1 MLVQLCFTR
10 FACFNS
16 GFRFHCCFGEA
27 CFVEHLND
35 PSVSPESLSVP
46 MEEDGASGHANP
58 GDDKS
63 LPSEDASQPDEPLDA
78 RVER

>member
-1 MLVQLCFTR
+1 
-10 FACFNS
+10 
-16 GFRFHCCFGEA
+16 
-27 CFVEHLND
+27 
-35 PSVSPESLSVP
+35 

-78 RVER
+78 RVERWVERQSEKRMNSAYSGLPR